1 MCQVSFVH
9 KPLGG
14 WCRGLTRAQRETF
27 QHSRST
33 QGISGRIMTRGP
45 SYTSHDSTH
54 NLFHFLLLLVP
65 VDDLWYNV
73 IIPSNG
79 NTFVTFGCILL
90 LHNLETAAPLS
101 VMLEAGS
108 CLTEQTGGHLR
119 LRTFNGDDKVDS
131 RVKNTE
137 QECEECGILE
147 DYHIPCA
154 HGLFLYQCGGSV
166 HRPPPV
172 AE

>member
-1 MCQVSFVH
+1 MVQCHYSLEREHICNVWLYPVVTQSRDRSAIISNV
-9 KPLGG
+9 GG
-14 WCRGLTRAQRETF
+14 RE
-27 QHSRST
+27 
-33 QGISGRIMTRGP
+33 
-45 SYTSHDSTH
+45 
-54 NLFHFLLLLVP
+54 L
-65 VDDLWYNV
+65 
-73 IIPSNG
+73 
-79 NTFVTFGCILL
+79 
-90 LHNLETAAPLS
+90 
-101 VMLEAGS
+101 

-154 HGLFLYQCGGSV
+154 HGLFLYQCVGSV